1 MRGRGADRAGPFGG
15 ASSEARP
22 HRVACA
28 PVVSQAAQSGSA
40 AVERYLVISAPR
52 APDQRGFHHCMGR
65 IGDAAAG
72 SPWAAGRQA
81 GGAPRAAA
89 VRCERGRGGGALA
102 GKVANA
108 DALPSLGPPST
119 EGSTEPTALPATY
132 QPLSLGLVGLTAY
145 PSPRSFELAA
155 GQKAVEMQSRRNW
168 RRFGPVLVSDPH
180 DEAELEAVP
189 KLIRMAFIV
198 GSVVPRGLSA
208 PRRAD
213 GGGRF
218 GRRLCPDASS
228 GLAHPTGT
236 APILFWLG
244 SSHTTGRL
252 CPYSCRGDGGNRR
265 LTNEFKKSHDLIS

>member
-1 MRGRGADRAGPFGG
+1 M
-15 ASSEARP
+15 
-22 HRVACA
+22 
-28 PVVSQAAQSGSA
+28 
-40 AVERYLVISAPR
+40 
-52 APDQRGFHHCMGR
+52 
-65 IGDAAAG
+65 
-72 SPWAAGRQA
+72 
-81 GGAPRAAA
+81 
-89 VRCERGRGGGALA
+89 
-102 GKVANA
+102 
-108 DALPSLGPPST
+108 
-119 EGSTEPTALPATY
+119 
-132 QPLSLGLVGLTAY
+132 TAY

-265 LTNEFKKSHDLIS
+265 LTNEVTKITRLDFMKPLLFPPGTSSEPPPLYIYLYICVCRIYYANSYALSMLLVLVSKHYGVAAFYTHAE

>member
-1 MRGRGADRAGPFGG
+1 MGRDIVGFHRDQGASVRFLRELGYSQHQGLAALLHTGWDQAAAQRLLVNGVIFEVVATYWRARGRRRQRGPRPLLVFREQQGPLRLRPSVRGRGADRAGPFGG

-40 AVERYLVISAPR
+40 AVERYLVSSAPR

-119 EGSTEPTALPATY
+119 EGSTEPTALPPAIVIGVG
-132 QPLSLGLVGLTAY
+132 GLD
-145 PSPRSFELAA
+145 S
-155 GQKAVEMQSRRNW
+155 
-168 RRFGPVLVSDPH
+168 VSKP
-180 DEAELEAVP
+180 A
-189 KLIRMAFIV
+189 IF
-198 GSVVPRGLSA
+198 
-208 PRRAD
+208 
-213 GGGRF
+213 
-218 GRRLCPDASS
+218 
-228 GLAHPTGT
+228 
-236 APILFWLG
+236 
-244 SSHTTGRL
+244 
-252 CPYSCRGDGGNRR
+252 
-265 LTNEFKKSHDLIS
+265 